1 MVIPSILQPDALKA
15 KVFPSSAGQDNHNG
29 KQVDIND
36 HRSPPQPLDD
46 SESGHHRPHLH
57 HHDNHEKNDGEVNV
71 SNSTPAPRDSEPERT
86 HNTGS
91 GKLHDHLDR
100 PANLTEAREPSDE
113 SMAFMTP
120 AEERDGMDTFRD
132 FARTENGTGE
142 AMDVNAMSSTST
154 PALRAALGAGEG
166 EGSTSTPLAP
176 LVSSSVNSTGVLGT
190 MPSTST
196 SSGGRSLREDMM
208 LMNETNK
215 VSGLHPE
222 EQEVWVREHY
232 RTRKN
237 TESGASSM
245 MQQQQQQATTNQ
257 ETELGQGEEKT
268 PQGVSVADRPEGE
281 SEVGAADADRPES
294 ERKSS
299 GEWVRPLQAFP
310 MQRQSSSI
318 EESVKPTEGKIVL
331 PAFYRKPTVDQSAL
345 SHRLAVLSVNNFSG
359 EHGLGEDDI
368 GMDPVEEDRKLA
380 RKALGQGADADDIEE
395 RATEIKKER
404 IDAKEEE
411 VKHSL
416 KHDDKETLTKKIVPS
431 ALLRT
436 AKEGDQPG
444 EGNVRP
450 SQVRQDTD
458 RTLRQIADANRRDF
472 ATEEAQAKAEEQGSG
487 AADVRSYNDEEAEAF
502 VAAETERRS
511 KISRQEKLA
520 ALCEEFGTIAD
531 LFEDDQPE
539 EFIVECKGGLFR
551 GILILGNIHLT
562 THRLTFHAVLP
573 PPKMMLPGDES
584 SKLLHTGAATI
595 HRHNPVFANKTSRV
609 WMELDSEM
617 ITTYPSADE
626 EGRVKPLRSILR
638 ECPTDRSTE
647 TEKINQ
653 SPFFDGLAP
662 HQSNRLTNS
671 IPLTRPSLSISSCAI
686 TLLRVKS
693 SSSLL

>member
-1 MVIPSILQPDALKA
+1 MVIPSVLQPDALRA
-15 KVFPSSAGQDNHNG
+15 KDFPKSAGQDNHNG

-36 HRSPPQPLDD
+36 HRSPPQPLEQNSRSED
-46 SESGHHRPHLH
+46 SRSR
-57 HHDNHEKNDGEVNV
+57 DNDRYQQDREANS
-71 SNSTPAPRDSEPERT
+71 SNSNNNAESTHSETER
-86 HNTGS
+86 TGS
-91 GKLHDHLDR
+91 GKLYEHLER
-100 PANLTEAREPSDE
+100 PTHLTERREPSDA
-113 SMAFMTP
+113 SMELETASQQQ
-120 AEERDGMDTFRD
+120 DGIDTLRR
-132 FARTENGTGE
+132 FARTE
-142 AMDVNAMSSTST
+142 SSGGVPTT
-154 PALRAALGAGEG
+154 NN
-166 EGSTSTPLAP
+166 STPLAP
-176 LVSSSVNSTGVLGT
+176 LVSSAG
-190 MPSTST
+190 PSTSVPGGT
-196 SSGGRSLREDMM
+196 SSTSTGGRSLREDMM

-215 VSGLHPE
+215 VAGMHPE

-232 RTRKN
+232 RTRRN
-237 TESGASSM
+237 TDVRDSSAQEPRQQEQASDKE
-245 MQQQQQQATTNQ
+245 QR
-257 ETELGQGEEKT
+257 EDEET
-268 PQGVSVADRPEGE
+268 PQGGRAVDRPEGE
-281 SEVGAADADRPES
+281 AEIEKRPDG
-294 ERKSS
+294 ERRSS

-359 EHGLGEDDI
+359 EHGVGEDDI
-368 GMDPVEEDRKLA
+368 GMDPVEEDRKRA
-380 RKALGQGADADDIEE
+380 RKALGEGADADDIEE

-411 VKHSL
+411 ISHSL
-416 KHDDKETLTKKIVPS
+416 KHDDKETLQKKIVPS

-444 EGNVRP
+444 ESQVRP

-472 ATEEAQAKAEEQGSG
+472 AMEEAQENGDD
-487 AADVRSYNDEEAEAF
+487 AASVRSFNDEEAEAY

-511 KISRQEKLA
+511 KISRQEKLD

-531 LFEDDQPE
+531 LIEGDEPE

-573 PPKMMLPGDES
+573 PPKMLLPGDES

-595 HRHNPVFANKTSRV
+595 HRHNPIFANKTSRV
-609 WMELDSEM
+609 WMELDAEM

-638 ECPTDRSTE
+638 ELLPNTDFPPSSVYSPHLVPLLCSRICRSAL
-647 TEKINQ
+647 
-653 SPFFDGLAP
+653 SPRPGQAFRHQAALPIAQGRKVPRVYRRHPRICFALA
-662 HQSNRLTNS
+662 QR
-671 IPLTRPSLSISSCAI
+671 
-686 TLLRVKS
+686 LRVCLVS
-693 SSSLL
+693 TWSCQAVPA

>member
-36 HRSPPQPLDD
+36 HRSPPQPLDESD
-46 SESGHHRPHLH
+46 SGHHRPHH
-57 HHDNHEKNDGEVNV
+57 HHHHNHEKNDGEADV
-71 SNSTPAPRDSEPERT
+71 SSSTSAPRASEPERT

-120 AEERDGMDTFRD
+120 AEERGGMDTFRD

-142 AMDVNAMSSTST
+142 GMNVNAMTSTST

-166 EGSTSTPLAP
+166 AGSGDGSTSTPLAP
-176 LVSSSVNSTGVLGT
+176 LVSSSGNSTGLVNT

-196 SSGGRSLREDMM
+196 STSTGGRSLREDMM

-215 VSGLHPE
+215 VAGMHPE

-237 TESGASSM
+237 TEVGASSM

-257 ETELGQGEEKT
+257 ELELGQGEEKT

-310 MQRQSSSI
+310 MQRQNSSI

-359 EHGLGEDDI
+359 EHGVGEDDI
-368 GMDPVEEDRKLA
+368 GMDPVEEDRKRA
-380 RKALGQGADADDIEE
+380 RKALGQGADADDVEE

-411 VKHSL
+411 IKHSL

-472 ATEEAQAKAEEQGSG
+472 AAEEAQAKAEEQGSD
-487 AADVRSYNDEEAEAF
+487 AASVRSYNDEEAEAF

-511 KISRQEKLA
+511 KISRQEKLE

-531 LFEDDQPE
+531 LFEGDQPE
-539 EFIVECKGGLFR
+539 DFIVECKGGLFR

-638 ECPTDRSTE
+638 E
-647 TEKINQ
+647 
-653 SPFFDGLAP
+653 
-662 HQSNRLTNS
+662 
-671 IPLTRPSLSISSCAI
+671 
-686 TLLRVKS
+686 
-693 SSSLL
+693 